1 MKNFFVHSLY
11 RIFFPLRSIPL
22 RKKAQYTDDKN
33 QVPEEELSSVKLL
46 NLFRRPAGL
55 KDIEPEHLQ
64 QKLTAARMP
73 ALIDVRTA
81 MEFNTGHIPGAQLY
95 PLGKEILAAQDL
107 NPDAPVVLICK
118 TGHRSQA
125 AAHTFAELGFRDISH
140 LAGGMDRW
148 KKKKL
153 PLEK

>member
-1 MKNFFVHSLY
+1 VVFL
-11 RIFFPLRSIPL
+11 
-22 RKKAQYTDDKN
+22 
-33 QVPEEELSSVKLL
+33 KLL
-46 NLFRRPAGL
+46 NLFRKPAGL
-55 KDIEPEHLQ
+55 KDVEPEQLQ
-64 QKLTAARMP
+64 QIVSAARTP
-73 ALIDVRTA
+73 VVIDVRTA
-81 MEFNTGHIPGAQLY
+81 MEYKAGHIHSALPY

-107 NPDAPVVLICK
+107 KPETPIVLVCK

-125 AAHTFAELGFRDISH
+125 AAHTFAQLGFRDISH